1 MFKAWK
7 TEDRKNVEAKS
18 GDRYPEKM
26 GDSVGRKTD
35 ASGSDVDGS
44 PMCICVRLYLYYL
57 WAMRDLCR
65 EPQ

>member
-1 MFKAWK
+1 
-7 TEDRKNVEAKS
+7 
-18 GDRYPEKM
+18 M